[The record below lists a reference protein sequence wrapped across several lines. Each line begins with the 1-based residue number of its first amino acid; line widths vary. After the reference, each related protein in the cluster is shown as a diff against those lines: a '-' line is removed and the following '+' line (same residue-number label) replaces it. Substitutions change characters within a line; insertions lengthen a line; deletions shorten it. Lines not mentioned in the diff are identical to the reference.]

1 MPLLELRDV
10 ERQYKMGQIRINA
23 LTDVCLTAEE
33 GEFISVMGPSGSGK
47 STLLNIIGCLDRP
60 TSGTYILAG
69 QHVEKMSDNKLAELR
84 NRFIGFVFQSFH
96 LLPNLDALANVELP
110 LIYRGI
116 GRKTRREKSCRALEA
131 VGLYERRH
139 HLPSQLSGGEQQRVA
154 IARALVGD
162 PAVILADEPTG
173 ALDSASGQVIM
184 SIFQRLNRERGITII
199 QVTHEETI
207 ARHARLVVYLRDGR
221 IEKEEKITKPLIA
234 EAQAK
239 VQTVQEVGKN

>member
-10 ERQYKMGQIRINA
+10 ARQYKMGQIRINA

-33 GEFISVMGPSGSGK
+33 GNLS
-47 STLLNIIGCLDRP
+47 LLWGLPDREIDTAEHYRLPDRP
-60 TSGTYILAG
+60 T
-69 QHVEKMSDNKLAELR
+69 
-84 NRFIGFVFQSFH
+84 
-96 LLPNLDALANVELP
+96 PNLHSGGTACGKDERQQAGRTAQP
-110 LIYRGI
+110 LYWLCFSEFSPAAQPGCPGKCGAAFNLQGHRK
-116 GRKTRREKSCRALEA
+116 KTRRQKSCRALEA

-207 ARHARLVVYLRDGR
+207 ARHARRVVYLRDGR
-221 IEKEEKITKPLIA
+221 IEKEEEIPKPLIA